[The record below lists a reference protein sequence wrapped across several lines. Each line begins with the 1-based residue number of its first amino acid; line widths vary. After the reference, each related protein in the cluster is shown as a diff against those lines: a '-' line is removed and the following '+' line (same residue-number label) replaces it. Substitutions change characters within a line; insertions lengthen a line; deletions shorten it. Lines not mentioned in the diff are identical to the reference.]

1 MSDKKTVRKTALIAD
16 YIAGYRVRVLAVR
29 YGISKARI
37 YQIIR
42 QTKTPPISGVIY

>member
-1 MSDKKTVRKTALIAD
+1 MSDKKTVRNTALIAD

-37 YQIIR
+37 YQII
-42 QTKTPPISGVIY
+42 TANKNPAN